1 MPRNPPLISL
11 EVVTP
16 PHPPPSYADAHD
28 DEEEKDAPPKR
39 WYHYLPLCCKD
50 GTLKRNSF
58 SDGVY
63 DHSVV
68 LLLML
73 APHPSLLIVLVNY
86 HLRVLGSPAR
96 FTLHLAVAYTLS
108 FLAFSSLI
116 VILARD
122 PGPVNVRQPQ
132 NDSNNDGEDMN
143 VMQALLTTN
152 DDDMHS
158 PGKWCRK
165 CWAPKPERAH
175 Q

>member
-1 MPRNPPLISL
+1 MNRNPPLISL
-11 EVVTP
+11 EEVPP

-39 WYHYLPLCCKD
+39 WYHYLPLCCKY
-50 GTLKRNSF
+50 GTLWCNTLIN
-58 SDGVY
+58 GVC
-63 DHSVV
+63 DAVV

-96 FTLHLAVAYTLS
+96 FTLHLVATYTLS

-116 VILARD
+116 VILTRD
-122 PGPVNVRQPQ
+122 PGPVNVRQSQ
-132 NDSNNDGEDMN
+132 DDSTAEGENMN
-143 VMQALLTTN
+143 IMQALLTT
-152 DDDMHS
+152 DDADMHS
-158 PGKWCRK
+158 PGRWCRK